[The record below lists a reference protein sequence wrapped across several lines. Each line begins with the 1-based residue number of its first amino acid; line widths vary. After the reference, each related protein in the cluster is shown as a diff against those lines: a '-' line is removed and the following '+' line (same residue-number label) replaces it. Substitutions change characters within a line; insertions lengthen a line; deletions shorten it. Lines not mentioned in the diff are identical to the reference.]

1 MEHSDTIS
9 LDCPHCQ
16 SKCQFREENQNHVE
30 CKTDKLMH
38 SSYYCTHCKGKVITR
53 WIIYG
58 SGVYGF
64 NSYVPSAAVYKPRVD
79 LCVITN
85 NEIRKDFEEAISCY
99 NHSLYNA
106 CMIMAR
112 RAIQQEMMTISE
124 VKDDD
129 NLYKQIESMG
139 ISQQLK
145 SLLKKI
151 KNFGNYGAHPD
162 FCLFNKD
169 DEVIE
174 DERLFSKLSLEF
186 LDRYFSDQYEINALV
201 NSAPKSK
208 KELEATNK
216 K

>member
-1 MEHSDTIS
+1 MKYSDTIS
-9 LDCPHCQ
+9 LECPHCQ
-16 SKCQFREENQNHVE
+16 SKCQFREENQSHVE
-30 CKTDKLMH
+30 CKADELMH

-53 WIIYG
+53 WIIYD
-58 SGVYGF
+58 SRVYGF
-64 NSYVPSAAVYKPRVD
+64 NSYIPSATGYKPRID
-79 LCVITN
+79 LNTITN
-85 NEIRKDFEEAISCY
+85 KQVKKDFKEAISCY
-99 NHSLYNA
+99 NNDLHNA

-145 SLLKKI
+145 NLLKKI

-162 FCLFNKD
+162 FCLFDENK
-169 DEVIE
+169 EIIE
-174 DERLFSKLSLEF
+174 DEQLFSKLSLEF

-201 NSAPKSK
+201 NSAPKSQ
-208 KELEATNK
+208 KESEATNK

>member
-1 MEHSDTIS
+1 MKYSDTIS

-16 SKCQFREENQNHVE
+16 SKCQFIIENQAYST
-30 CKTDKLMH
+30 CKSDGLIH
-38 SSYYCTHCKGKVITR
+38 SSYACTNCLGKVVTKWGRAKDETTILYSC
-53 WIIYG
+53 IPL
-58 SGVYGF
+58 SVK
-64 NSYVPSAAVYKPRVD
+64 YKPRID
-79 LCVITN
+79 LNTITN
-85 NEIRKDFEEAISCY
+85 EQVKKDFQEAISCY
-99 NHSLYNA
+99 NNDLHNA

-145 SLLKKI
+145 NLLKKI

-162 FCLFNKD
+162 FCLFDENK
-169 DEVIE
+169 EIIE
-174 DERLFSKLSLEF
+174 DEQLFSKLSLEF

-201 NSAPKSK
+201 NSAPKSQ
-208 KELEATNK
+208 KESEATNK